1 MVSKKQKEE
10 TAKVNILWKI
20 PMFNFLDQEALD
32 ALLALTETETYG
44 KGEYIFME
52 CDASRKL
59 YIVTRGE
66 VKMLKQT
73 ESGREMIIELA
84 YPGDIFGEEAVFDG
98 KPYPLTAQCLED
110 CEVLSIKRS
119 DFFDFLRDNPDLA
132 LEFITE
138 FASRLRLAQDSIRAL
153 AAERVEWRVGRVLN
167 LLSARVGQKGPDGVS
182 INLPITRQDIADM
195 AGTTVETT
203 IRVISHLKKLG
214 ICDTVKG
221 KIVIIDPDQLG
232 NMVREGCVQP

>member
-1 MVSKKQKEE
+1 MPESKGD
-10 TAKVNILWKI
+10 AKVNLLWKI
-20 PMFNFLDQEALD
+20 PMFSFMDREALD
-32 ALLALTETETYG
+32 RLYALAEPRSFG

-52 CDASRKL
+52 CDPPREL

-73 ESGREMIIELA
+73 ESGREMIVELA

-110 CEVLSIKRS
+110 CELLVVSRS
-119 DFFDFLRDNPDLA
+119 DFFDFLRENPDLA

-138 FASRLRLAQDSIRAL
+138 FARRLRLAQDTIRAL

-167 LLSARVGQKGPDGVS
+167 LLAARVGQKGPDGVS

-214 ICDTVKG
+214 ICDTSKG
-221 KIVIIDPDQLG
+221 KIVITDPEQLG
-232 NMVREGCVQP
+232 NMVREGCVQG

>member
-1 MVSKKQKEE
+1 
-10 TAKVNILWKI
+10 
-20 PMFNFLDQEALD
+20 MFNFLDEAALD
-32 ALLALTETETYG
+32 ALLAMTETETFS

-66 VKMLKQT
+66 VKQLKQT

-84 YPGDIFGEEAVFDG
+84 HPGDIFGEEAVFDG
-98 KPYPLTAQCLED
+98 KPYPMTAQCLED
-110 CEVLSIKRS
+110 CEVLSINRS
-119 DFFDFLRDNPDLA
+119 DFFDFLRVNPDLA

-138 FASRLRLAQDSIRAL
+138 FAQRLRLAQDTIRAL

-167 LLSARVGQKGPDGVS
+167 MLAQRAGEKGPDGVS

-221 KIVIIDPDQLG
+221 KIVITDPEGLG
-232 NMVREGCVQP
+232 NMVREGCVQPGL

>member
-1 MVSKKQKEE
+1 MPDRDDEVRLN
-10 TAKVNILWKI
+10 VLWKI
-20 PMFNFLDQEALD
+20 PMFSFLEKEALD
-32 ALLALTETETYG
+32 RLYSLTEPRSLS
-44 KGEYIFME
+44 KGEYVFME
-52 CDASRKL
+52 CEPPKEVF
-59 YIVTRGE
+59 IVTRGE
-66 VKMLKQT
+66 VKLLKQT
-73 ESGREMIIELA
+73 EGGQEMIVELA
-84 YPGDIFGEEAVFDG
+84 YPGDIFGEEAVLDG

-110 CEVLSIKRS
+110 CELLAIPRGK
-119 DFFDFLRDNPDLA
+119 FLGFLRENPDLA
-132 LEFITE
+132 LEFIAE
-138 FASRLRLAQDSIRAL
+138 FARRLRLAQDTIRAL

-167 LLSARVGQKGPDGVS
+167 MLASRVGERGPDGIS

-221 KIVIIDPDQLG
+221 KIVITDPEQLG

>member
-1 MVSKKQKEE
+1 MAKKKEDE
-10 TAKVNILWKI
+10 SKVNILWRI

-32 ALLALTETETYG
+32 KLLAMTESETFA

-66 VKMLKQT
+66 VKQLKQT

-84 YPGDIFGEEAVFDG
+84 HPGDIFGEEAVFDG

-110 CEVLSIKRS
+110 CEVLSINRS
-119 DFFDFLRDNPDLA
+119 DFFDFLRANPDLA

-138 FASRLRLAQDSIRAL
+138 FAQRLRLAQDTIRAL

-167 LLSARVGQKGPDGVS
+167 MLAARSGEKGPDGVS

-221 KIVIIDPDQLG
+221 KIVITDPEQLG
-232 NMVREGCVQP
+232 NMVREGCTQPGL